1 MTVTSVLHFI
11 EAASRGYSPLDQGL
25 LSERIRALRSGSVS
39 GSDRSAEHHV
49 MLSEQIRLFM

>member
-1 MTVTSVLHFI
+1 MRVTSVLHFI
-11 EAASRGYSPLDQGL
+11 EAASRGCSPLDQVL

-49 MLSEQIRLFM
+49 MLSERIRSLM